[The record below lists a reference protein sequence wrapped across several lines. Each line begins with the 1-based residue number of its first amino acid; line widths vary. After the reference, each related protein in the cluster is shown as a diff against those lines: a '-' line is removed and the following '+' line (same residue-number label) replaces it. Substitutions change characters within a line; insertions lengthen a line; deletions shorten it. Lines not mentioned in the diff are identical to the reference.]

1 MQEISVGQRW
11 ISAAELQLG
20 IGQVVEVEHRTVS
33 ILFQATSETR
43 IYARQSAP
51 LSRVRFNPGD
61 WIQNQQGDDL
71 KVVELNESGGLI
83 VYRCEDK
90 TGQVVRLAEAG
101 LSHYL
106 QLNRPAERL
115 LSGQIDRNKWFSLR
129 CYTREIANSL
139 SQSPVF
145 GLAGCR
151 TSLLAHQIYI
161 AYEVSR
167 RYAPRV
173 LLADEVGLGKTIE
186 AGLIMHQQLLA
197 ERVKR
202 VLIVVPESLVY
213 QWLVEMLR
221 RFNLIFSIFD
231 EERCNAMFDVNDENP
246 AEIDNPFHSEQLIIC
261 SLRFLVDNPS
271 RAAQAMAGE
280 WDLLIVDEAHHLAWS
295 EKSVSPE
302 YQTIEMLA
310 KQTPGI
316 LLLTA
321 TPEQLGKES
330 HFARLRLLDPSRF
343 SDLASYLREETNYAP
358 LADVVE
364 VLQQDG
370 SLNDDHL
377 KLLQQTLDEGD
388 NRKWLGQLDSEDA
401 EIRAP
406 AQQALIEHLLDRHG
420 TGRVLFRNTRHVVK
434 GFPQRELH
442 AYPLTAP
449 DHWPGQNKINTEQEE
464 SHPDEL
470 LAQDLL
476 LLDPGRQP
484 SSGIDPRVNWL
495 GAFLRDN
502 KRNKVLVI
510 AAHAETALGLADQVK
525 TNSGIRAALFH
536 EGMTLVERDRAAAW
550 FADQEAGTQVLICS
564 EIGSEGRNFQF
575 AHHLVLFDLPGN
587 PDLLEQRIGRLDRI
601 GQNAVI
607 NIHVPYFENSA
618 QQTLFR
624 WYHEGLNAFNQT
636 CPAGHQVFTQMRK
649 ELLAHLQDS
658 TLDVDAFIEQ
668 THQLHVQ
675 LNQALQQGRDRL
687 LEYNSCRPLIA
698 EDLIDQAQ
706 DRDTEYDIFKFME
719 RIYDC
724 YGVDSEISGQDK
736 WVISPSDNMLAK
748 MPGLPED
755 GMTVTYN
762 RSVALSNE
770 DVRFLSWEHPF
781 VRNAMDMLLTSE
793 FGNTALIAIK
803 YTGVKPGTLLLECHF
818 LMEFA
823 DERKFE
829 NQRYFPNSSVSLLI
843 DENEREHGQLLG
855 PELIARIQQPVDLD
869 TSLKIVKAKQS
880 EISTLLELASQIAD
894 RQVSELVNAAKQ
906 RSEAVLGREL
916 DRLKA
921 LRQINANVRYDE
933 IEFFRDQ
940 LNQFEAALENA
951 KLRLDAVRVMIAV

>member
-33 ILFQATSETR
+33 IIFPATNETR
-43 IYARQSAP
+43 TYARQDAP

-61 WIQNQQGDDL
+61 WVQNQQGEDL
-71 KVVELNESGGLI
+71 KVVELNESAGLI
-83 VYRCEDK
+83 NYHCEDK
-90 TGQVVRLAEAG
+90 AGRVVRLAEAE

-106 QLNRPAERL
+106 QLDRPAERL
-115 LSGQIDRNKWFSLR
+115 LSGQIDRNKWFNLR

-139 SQSPVF
+139 SQSPVY

-202 VLIVVPESLVY
+202 VLIVVPESLVF

-221 RFNLIFSIFD
+221 RFNLVFSVFD
-231 EERCNAMFDVNDENP
+231 EERCDAMDDADDEDS
-246 AEIDNPFHSEQLIIC
+246 AEIGNPFHSEQLIIC
-261 SLRFLVDNPS
+261 SLQFLVENQS
-271 RAAQAMAGE
+271 RAEQAVAGE

-295 EKSVSPE
+295 ENSVSPE
-302 YQTIEMLA
+302 YQTIESLA
-310 KQTPGI
+310 MQIPGI

-321 TPEQLGKES
+321 TPEQFGKES

-343 SDLASYLREETNYAP
+343 SDLASFLREETNYAP
-358 LADVVE
+358 LADVVDA
-364 VLQQDG
+364 LQQDS
-370 SLNDDHL
+370 SLNSDHL
-377 KLLQQTLDEGD
+377 RVLQQTLDEGD
-388 NRKWLGQLDSEDA
+388 NRQWLGQLDSEDA
-401 EIRAP
+401 VLRAQ

-420 TGRVLFRNTRHVVK
+420 TGRVLFRNTRHVIK

-442 AYPLTAP
+442 AYPLSAP
-449 DHWPGQNKINTEQEE
+449 DQWPGQNIKADRETVN
-464 SHPDEL
+464 PDDL
-470 LAQDLL
+470 VAQKLILGDTGKPASNSL
-476 LLDPGRQP
+476 
-484 SSGIDPRVNWL
+484 DPRVNWL

-502 KRNKVLVI
+502 KKNKVLVI
-510 AAHAETALGLADQVK
+510 AALAETAVGLADQVK
-525 TNSGIRAALFH
+525 ALSGIRAAVFH
-536 EGMTLVERDRAAAW
+536 EGLTLVERDRAAAW
-550 FADQEAGTQVLICS
+550 FADHDAGAQVLICS

-575 AHHLVLFDLPGN
+575 AHHLVLFDLPVN

-618 QQTLFR
+618 QETLFR

-636 CPAGHQVFTQMRK
+636 CPAGNQVFVQMRN
-649 ELLAHLQDS
+649 ELMAHLKDP
-658 TLDVDAFIEQ
+658 TLNVESLIER
-668 THQLHVQ
+668 THQLYLQ

-698 EDLIDQAQ
+698 EDLTDQAEN
-706 DRDTEYDIFKFME
+706 RNSNYDIFQFME

-724 YGVDSEISGQDK
+724 YGIDSEIRGQDC
-736 WVISPSDNMLAK
+736 WVITPSDNMLAK
-748 MPGLPED
+748 MPGLPDD
-755 GMTVTYN
+755 GMTVTYD
-762 RSVALSNE
+762 RTIALSNE

-781 VRNAMDMLLTSE
+781 VRNAMDMVLTSE

-803 YTGVKPGTLLLECHF
+803 YSGAKPGTLLLECHF

-823 DERKFE
+823 DDRKFE
-829 NQRYFPNSSVSLLI
+829 NQRYFPNSSVSVVV
-843 DENEREHGQLLG
+843 DENKREHSQLLDA
-855 PELIARIQQPVDLD
+855 ESIQQIVQPVDSD

-880 EISTLLELASQIAD
+880 EISTLLELAAQIAD
-894 RQVSELVNAAKQ
+894 RQVSGLVKAAKQ
-906 RSEAVLGREL
+906 RGEAVLGCEL
-916 DRLKA
+916 DRLNA
-921 LRQINANVRYDE
+921 LRQINANVRDDE
-933 IEFFRDQ
+933 IEFFRNQ
-940 LNQFEAALENA
+940 LNHFEAALANA

>member
-33 ILFQATSETR
+33 IVFPATNETR
-43 IYARQSAP
+43 TYARQDAP

-61 WIQNQQGDDL
+61 WVQNQQGEDL
-71 KVVELNESGGLI
+71 QVVELNESAGLI
-83 VYRCEDK
+83 NYHCEDK
-90 TGQVVRLAEAG
+90 AGRVVRLAEAE

-115 LSGQIDRNKWFSLR
+115 LSGQIDRNKWFNLR

-139 SQSPVF
+139 SQSPVY

-202 VLIVVPESLVY
+202 VLIVVPESLVF

-221 RFNLIFSIFD
+221 RFNLMFSVFD
-231 EERCNAMFDVNDENP
+231 QERCDAMHDADDQHP
-246 AEIDNPFHSEQLIIC
+246 AEIGNPFHSEQLIIC
-261 SLRFLVDNPS
+261 SLQFLVENQS
-271 RAAQAMAGE
+271 RAKQAVAGE

-295 EKSVSPE
+295 ENSVSPE
-302 YQTIEMLA
+302 YQTIESLA
-310 KQTPGI
+310 MQTPGI

-330 HFARLRLLDPSRF
+330 HFARLRLLDPNRF
-343 SDLASYLREETNYAP
+343 SDLASFLCEETNYAP
-358 LADVVE
+358 LADVVD
-364 VLQQDG
+364 VLQQDN

-377 KLLQQTLDEGD
+377 RVLQQTLDEGD
-388 NRKWLGQLDSEDA
+388 NRQWLGQLDSEDA
-401 EIRAP
+401 AIRAQ

-420 TGRVLFRNTRHVVK
+420 TGRVLFRNTRHVIK

-442 AYPLTAP
+442 AYPLSAP
-449 DHWPGQNKINTEQEE
+449 DRWPGQNIKADRETVD
-464 SHPDEL
+464 PDDL
-470 LAQDLL
+470 VAQKLILGDTGKPASNSL
-476 LLDPGRQP
+476 
-484 SSGIDPRVNWL
+484 DPRVNWL

-502 KRNKVLVI
+502 KKNKVLVI
-510 AAHAETALGLADQVK
+510 AALAETAVGLADQVK
-525 TNSGIRAALFH
+525 ALSGIRAAVFH
-536 EGMTLVERDRAAAW
+536 EGLTLVERDRAAAW
-550 FADQEAGTQVLICS
+550 FADHDAGAQVLICS

-575 AHHLVLFDLPGN
+575 AHHLVLFDLPMN

-618 QQTLFR
+618 QETLFR

-636 CPAGHQVFTQMRK
+636 CPAGHQVFVQMHK
-649 ELLAHLQDS
+649 ELMAHLKDP
-658 TLDVDAFIEQ
+658 TLNVESLIKR
-668 THQLHVQ
+668 THQLYLQ

-698 EDLIDQAQ
+698 EDLTDQALN
-706 DRDTEYDIFKFME
+706 RDTNYDIFQFME

-724 YGVDSEISGQDK
+724 YGIDSEIRGQDC
-736 WVISPSDNMLAK
+736 WVITPSDNMLAK

-755 GMTVTYN
+755 GMTVTYD
-762 RSVALSNE
+762 RTIALSNE

-781 VRNAMDMLLTSE
+781 VRNAMDMVLTSE

-803 YTGVKPGTLLLECHF
+803 YSGAKPGTLLLECHF

-823 DERKFE
+823 DDRKFE
-829 NQRYFPNSSVSLLI
+829 NQRYFPNSSVSVLV
-843 DENEREHGQLLG
+843 DENKREHSRLLDA
-855 PELIARIQQPVDLD
+855 ESIQQIVQPVDSD

-880 EISTLLELASQIAD
+880 EISTLLELAAQIAD
-894 RQVSELVNAAKQ
+894 RQVSEMVEAAKQ
-906 RSEAVLGREL
+906 RGDAVLGREL
-916 DRLKA
+916 DRLNA
-921 LRQINANVRYDE
+921 LQQINANVRDDE
-933 IEFFRDQ
+933 IEFFRNQ
-940 LNQFEAALENA
+940 LNHFEAALGNA

>member
-33 ILFQATSETR
+33 IIFPATNETR
-43 IYARQSAP
+43 TYARQDAP

-61 WIQNQQGDDL
+61 WVQNQQGEDL
-71 KVVELNESGGLI
+71 KVVELNESAGLI
-83 VYRCEDK
+83 NYHCEDK
-90 TGQVVRLAEAG
+90 AGRVVRLAEAE

-115 LSGQIDRNKWFSLR
+115 LSGQIDRNKWFNLR

-139 SQSPVF
+139 SQSPVY

-202 VLIVVPESLVY
+202 VLIVVPESLVF

-221 RFNLIFSIFD
+221 RFNLVFSVFD
-231 EERCNAMFDVNDENP
+231 EERCDAMDDADDEDS
-246 AEIDNPFHSEQLIIC
+246 AEIGNPFHSEQLIIC
-261 SLRFLVDNPS
+261 SLQFLVENQS
-271 RAAQAMAGE
+271 RAEQAVAGE

-295 EKSVSPE
+295 ENSVSPE
-302 YQTIEMLA
+302 YQTIESLA
-310 KQTPGI
+310 MQIPGI

-321 TPEQLGKES
+321 TPEQFGKES

-343 SDLASYLREETNYAP
+343 SDLASFLREETNYAP
-358 LADVVE
+358 LADVVDA
-364 VLQQDG
+364 LQQDS
-370 SLNDDHL
+370 SLNSDHL
-377 KLLQQTLDEGD
+377 RVLQQTLDEGD
-388 NRKWLGQLDSEDA
+388 NRQWLGQLDSEDA
-401 EIRAP
+401 VLRAQ

-420 TGRVLFRNTRHVVK
+420 TGRVLFRNTRHVIK

-442 AYPLTAP
+442 AYPLSAP
-449 DHWPGQNKINTEQEE
+449 DQWPGQNIKADRETVN
-464 SHPDEL
+464 PDDL
-470 LAQDLL
+470 VAQKLILGDTGKPASNSL
-476 LLDPGRQP
+476 
-484 SSGIDPRVNWL
+484 DPRVNWL

-502 KRNKVLVI
+502 KKNKVLVI
-510 AAHAETALGLADQVK
+510 AALAETAVGLADQVK
-525 TNSGIRAALFH
+525 ALSGIRAAVFH
-536 EGMTLVERDRAAAW
+536 EGLTLVERDRAAAW
-550 FADQEAGTQVLICS
+550 FADHDAGAQVLICS

-575 AHHLVLFDLPGN
+575 AHHLVLFDLPVN

-618 QQTLFR
+618 QETLFR

-636 CPAGHQVFTQMRK
+636 CPAGNQVFVQMRN
-649 ELLAHLQDS
+649 ELMAHLKDP
-658 TLDVDAFIEQ
+658 TLNVESLIER
-668 THQLHVQ
+668 THQLYLQ

-698 EDLIDQAQ
+698 EDLTDQAEN
-706 DRDTEYDIFKFME
+706 RNSNYDIFQFME

-724 YGVDSEISGQDK
+724 YGIDSEIRGQDC
-736 WVISPSDNMLAK
+736 WVITPSDNMLAK
-748 MPGLPED
+748 MPGLPDD
-755 GMTVTYN
+755 GMTVTYD
-762 RSVALSNE
+762 RTIALSNE

-781 VRNAMDMLLTSE
+781 VRNAMDMVLTSE

-803 YTGVKPGTLLLECHF
+803 YSGAKPGTLLLECHF

-823 DERKFE
+823 DDRKFE
-829 NQRYFPNSSVSLLI
+829 NQRYFPNSSVSVVV
-843 DENEREHGQLLG
+843 DENKREHSQLLDA
-855 PELIARIQQPVDLD
+855 ESIQQIVQPVDSD

-880 EISTLLELASQIAD
+880 EISTLLELAAQIAD
-894 RQVSELVNAAKQ
+894 RQVSGLVKAAKQ
-906 RSEAVLGREL
+906 RSEAVLGCEL
-916 DRLKA
+916 DRLNA
-921 LRQINANVRYDE
+921 LRQINANVRDDE
-933 IEFFRDQ
+933 IEFFRNQ
-940 LNQFEAALENA
+940 LNHFEAALANA

>member
-33 ILFQATSETR
+33 IIFPATNETR
-43 IYARQSAP
+43 TYARQDAP

-61 WIQNQQGDDL
+61 WVQNQQGEDL
-71 KVVELNESGGLI
+71 KVVELKEFAGLI
-83 VYRCEDK
+83 NYHCEDK
-90 TGQVVRLAEAG
+90 AGRKVRLAEAE

-115 LSGQIDRNKWFSLR
+115 LSGQIDRNKWFNLR
-129 CYTREIANSL
+129 CDTREIANSL
-139 SQSPVF
+139 SQSPVY

-202 VLIVVPESLVY
+202 VLIVVPESLVF

-221 RFNLIFSIFD
+221 RFNLMFSVFD
-231 EERCNAMFDVNDENP
+231 QERCNAMHDADDEDP
-246 AEIDNPFHSEQLIIC
+246 AEIGNPFDSEQLIIC
-261 SLRFLVDNPS
+261 SLQFLVANQS
-271 RAAQAMAGE
+271 RAEQAVAGE

-295 EKSVSPE
+295 ENSVSPE
-302 YQTIEMLA
+302 YQTIESLA
-310 KQTPGI
+310 MQTPGI

-330 HFARLRLLDPSRF
+330 HFTRLRLLDPNRF
-343 SDLASYLREETNYAP
+343 SDLASFLREETNYAP
-358 LADVVE
+358 LADVVD
-364 VLQQDG
+364 VLQQDS
-370 SLNDDHL
+370 SLNNDHL
-377 KLLQQTLDEGD
+377 RVLQQTLDEGD
-388 NRKWLGQLDSEDA
+388 NRQWLGQLDSEDA
-401 EIRAP
+401 TMRAL

-442 AYPLTAP
+442 AYPLSAP
-449 DHWPGQNKINTEQEE
+449 DQWPGQNIKADRETAN
-464 SHPDEL
+464 PD
-470 LAQDLL
+470 DLVAPKL
-476 LLDPGRQP
+476 ILRDTGKPVP
-484 SSGIDPRVNWL
+484 SSIDPRVNWL

-502 KRNKVLVI
+502 KKYKVLVI
-510 AAHAETALGLADQVK
+510 AARAETAVGLADQVK
-525 TNSGIRAALFH
+525 ANSGIRAAVFH
-536 EGMTLVERDRAAAW
+536 EGLTLVERDRAAAW
-550 FADQEAGTQVLICS
+550 FADHDAGAQVLICS

-575 AHHLVLFDLPGN
+575 AHHLVLFDLPVN

-601 GQNAVI
+601 GQKAVI
-607 NIHVPYFENSA
+607 NIHVPYFQNSA
-618 QQTLFR
+618 QETLFR

-636 CPAGHQVFTQMRK
+636 CPAGHQVFVQMRK
-649 ELLAHLQDS
+649 ELIAHLKDP
-658 TLDVDAFIEQ
+658 TLNVESLIER
-668 THQLHVQ
+668 THHLYLQ

-698 EDLIDQAQ
+698 EDLTDQALN
-706 DRDTEYDIFKFME
+706 RDTNYDIFQFME

-724 YGVDSEISGQDK
+724 YGIDSEIRGQDC
-736 WVISPSDNMLAK
+736 WVIVPSDHMLAK
-748 MPGLPED
+748 MPGLPDD
-755 GMTVTYN
+755 GMTVTYD
-762 RSVALSNE
+762 RTIALSNE

-781 VRNAMDMLLTSE
+781 VRNAMDMVLTSE

-803 YTGVKPGTLLLECHF
+803 YSGAKPGTLLLDCHF

-823 DERKFE
+823 DDRKFE
-829 NQRYFPNSSVSLLI
+829 NQRYFPNSSVSVLV
-843 DENEREHGQLLG
+843 DEHKREHSQLLDA
-855 PELIARIQQPVDLD
+855 ESIQQIVQPVDTD

-880 EISTLLELASQIAD
+880 EISTLLELAAQIAD
-894 RQVSELVNAAKQ
+894 QQVSKLVKAAKR

-916 DRLKA
+916 DRLNA
-921 LRQINANVRYDE
+921 LQQINANVRDDE
-933 IEFFRDQ
+933 IEFFRNQ
-940 LNQFEAALENA
+940 LNHFEAALGNA

>member
-33 ILFQATSETR
+33 IIFPATNETR
-43 IYARQSAP
+43 TYARQDAP

-61 WIQNQQGDDL
+61 WVQNQQSEDL
-71 KVVELNESGGLI
+71 KVVELNESAGLI
-83 VYRCEDK
+83 NYHCEDK
-90 TGQVVRLAEAG
+90 AGRMVRLAEAE
-101 LSHYL
+101 LSDYL

-115 LSGQIDRNKWFSLR
+115 LGGQIDRNKWFNLR

-139 SQSPVF
+139 SQSPVY

-202 VLIVVPESLVY
+202 VLIVVPESLVF

-221 RFNLIFSIFD
+221 RFNLMFSAFD
-231 EERCNAMFDVNDENP
+231 QERCDAMHDADDQHP
-246 AEIDNPFHSEQLIIC
+246 AEIGNPFHSEQLIIC
-261 SLRFLVDNPS
+261 SLQFLVEYQS
-271 RAAQAMAGE
+271 RAEQAVAGE

-295 EKSVSPE
+295 ENSVSPE
-302 YQTIEMLA
+302 YQTIESLA
-310 KQTPGI
+310 MQTPGI

-330 HFARLRLLDPSRF
+330 HFARLRLLDPNRF
-343 SDLASYLREETNYAP
+343 SDLASFLREETNYAP
-358 LADVVE
+358 LADVVD
-364 VLQQDG
+364 VLQQDS

-377 KLLQQTLDEGD
+377 RVLQQTLDEGD
-388 NRKWLGQLDSEDA
+388 NRQWLGQLDSEDA
-401 EIRAP
+401 VIRAQ

-420 TGRVLFRNTRHVVK
+420 SGRVLFRNTRHVIK

-442 AYPLTAP
+442 AYPLSAP
-449 DHWPGQNKINTEQEE
+449 DRWPGQNIKADRETVD
-464 SHPDEL
+464 PDDL
-470 LAQDLL
+470 VAQKLILGDTGKPASNSL
-476 LLDPGRQP
+476 
-484 SSGIDPRVNWL
+484 DPRVNWL

-502 KRNKVLVI
+502 KKNKVLVI
-510 AAHAETALGLADQVK
+510 AALAETAVGLADQVK
-525 TNSGIRAALFH
+525 ALSGIRAAVFH
-536 EGMTLVERDRAAAW
+536 EGLTLVERDRAAAW
-550 FADQEAGTQVLICS
+550 FADHDAGAQVLICS

-575 AHHLVLFDLPGN
+575 AHHLVLFDLPMN

-618 QQTLFR
+618 QETLFR

-636 CPAGHQVFTQMRK
+636 CPAGHQVFVQMHK
-649 ELLAHLQDS
+649 ELMAHLKDP
-658 TLDVDAFIEQ
+658 TLNVESLIKR
-668 THQLHVQ
+668 THQLYLQ

-698 EDLIDQAQ
+698 EDLTDQALN
-706 DRDTEYDIFKFME
+706 RDTNYDIFQFME

-724 YGVDSEISGQDK
+724 YGIDSEIRGQGC
-736 WVISPSDNMLAK
+736 WVITPSDNMLAK

-755 GMTVTYN
+755 GMTVTYD
-762 RSVALSNE
+762 RTIALSNE

-781 VRNAMDMLLTSE
+781 VRNAMDMVLTSE

-803 YTGVKPGTLLLECHF
+803 YSGAKPGTLLLECHF

-823 DERKFE
+823 DDRKFE
-829 NQRYFPNSSVSLLI
+829 NQRYFPNSSVSVLV
-843 DENEREHGQLLG
+843 DENKREHSRLLDA
-855 PELIARIQQPVDLD
+855 ESIQQIVQPVDSD

-880 EISTLLELASQIAD
+880 EISTLLELAAQIAD
-894 RQVSELVNAAKQ
+894 RQVSELVEAAKQ
-906 RSEAVLGREL
+906 RGDAVLGREL
-916 DRLKA
+916 DRLNA
-921 LRQINANVRYDE
+921 LQQINANVRDDE
-933 IEFFRDQ
+933 IEFFRNQ
-940 LNQFEAALENA
+940 LNHFETALGNA

>member
-33 ILFQATSETR
+33 IIFPATNETR
-43 IYARQSAP
+43 TYARQDAP

-61 WIQNQQGDDL
+61 WVQNQQGEDL
-71 KVVELNESGGLI
+71 KVVELNESAGLI
-83 VYRCEDK
+83 NYHCEDK
-90 TGQVVRLAEAG
+90 AGRVVRLAEAE

-115 LSGQIDRNKWFSLR
+115 LSGQIDRNKWFNLR

-139 SQSPVF
+139 SQSPVY

-197 ERVKR
+197 ERVRR
-202 VLIVVPESLVY
+202 VLIVVPESLVF

-221 RFNLIFSIFD
+221 RFNLVFSVFD
-231 EERCNAMFDVNDENP
+231 EERCDAMDDADDEDS
-246 AEIDNPFHSEQLIIC
+246 AEIGNPFHSEQLIIC
-261 SLRFLVDNPS
+261 SLQFLVENQS
-271 RAAQAMAGE
+271 RAEQAVAGE

-295 EKSVSPE
+295 ENSVSPE
-302 YQTIEMLA
+302 YQTIESLA
-310 KQTPGI
+310 MQIPGI

-343 SDLASYLREETNYAP
+343 SDLASFLREETNYAP
-358 LADVVE
+358 LADVVD
-364 VLQQDG
+364 VLQQDS

-377 KLLQQTLDEGD
+377 RVLQQTLDEGD
-388 NRKWLGQLDSEDA
+388 NRQWLGQLDSEDA
-401 EIRAP
+401 VIRAQ

-420 TGRVLFRNTRHVVK
+420 TGRVLFRNTRHVIK

-442 AYPLTAP
+442 AYPLSAP
-449 DHWPGQNKINTEQEE
+449 DQWPGQNIKADRETAN
-464 SHPDEL
+464 PDDL
-470 LAQDLL
+470 VAQKLILGDTGKPASNSL
-476 LLDPGRQP
+476 
-484 SSGIDPRVNWL
+484 DPRVNWL

-502 KRNKVLVI
+502 KKNKVLVI
-510 AAHAETALGLADQVK
+510 AALAETAVGLADQVK
-525 TNSGIRAALFH
+525 ALSGIRAAVFH
-536 EGMTLVERDRAAAW
+536 EGLTLVERDRAAAW
-550 FADQEAGTQVLICS
+550 FADHDAGAQVLICS

-575 AHHLVLFDLPGN
+575 AHHLVLFDLPVN

-618 QQTLFR
+618 QETLFR

-636 CPAGHQVFTQMRK
+636 CPAGNQVFVQMRN
-649 ELLAHLQDS
+649 ELMAHLKDP
-658 TLDVDAFIEQ
+658 TLNVESLIER
-668 THQLHVQ
+668 THRLYLQ

-698 EDLIDQAQ
+698 EDLTDQALN
-706 DRDTEYDIFKFME
+706 RDTNYDIFQFME

-724 YGVDSEISGQDK
+724 YGIDSEIRGQDC
-736 WVISPSDNMLAK
+736 WVITPSDNMLAK
-748 MPGLPED
+748 MPGLPDD
-755 GMTVTYN
+755 GMTVTYD
-762 RSVALSNE
+762 RTIALSNE
-770 DVRFLSWEHPF
+770 EVRFLSWEHPF
-781 VRNAMDMLLTSE
+781 VRNAMDMVLTSE

-803 YTGVKPGTLLLECHF
+803 YSGAKPGTLLLECHF

-823 DERKFE
+823 DDRKFE
-829 NQRYFPNSSVSLLI
+829 NQRYFPNSSVSVVV
-843 DENEREHGQLLG
+843 DENKREHSQLLDA
-855 PELIARIQQPVDLD
+855 ESIQQIVQPVDSD

-880 EISTLLELASQIAD
+880 EISTLLELAAQIAD
-894 RQVSELVNAAKQ
+894 RQVSGLVEAAKQ
-906 RSEAVLGREL
+906 RSEAVLGCEL
-916 DRLKA
+916 DRLNA
-921 LRQINANVRYDE
+921 LQQINANVRDDE
-933 IEFFRDQ
+933 IEFFRNQ
-940 LNQFEAALENA
+940 LNHFEAALANA

>member
-33 ILFQATSETR
+33 IVFPATNETR
-43 IYARQSAP
+43 TYARQDAP

-61 WIQNQQGDDL
+61 WVQNQQGEDL
-71 KVVELNESGGLI
+71 QVVELNESAGLI
-83 VYRCEDK
+83 NYHCEDK
-90 TGQVVRLAEAG
+90 AGRVVRLAEAE

-115 LSGQIDRNKWFSLR
+115 LSGQIDRNKWFNLR

-139 SQSPVF
+139 SQSPVY

-202 VLIVVPESLVY
+202 VLIVVPESLVF

-221 RFNLIFSIFD
+221 RFNLMFSVFD
-231 EERCNAMFDVNDENP
+231 QERCDAIHDADDQHP
-246 AEIDNPFHSEQLIIC
+246 AEIGNPFHSEQLIIC
-261 SLRFLVDNPS
+261 SLQFLVENQS
-271 RAAQAMAGE
+271 RAKQAVAGE

-295 EKSVSPE
+295 ENSVSPE
-302 YQTIEMLA
+302 YQTIESLA
-310 KQTPGI
+310 MQTPGI

-330 HFARLRLLDPSRF
+330 HFARLRLLDPNRF
-343 SDLASYLREETNYAP
+343 SDLASFLCEETNYAP
-358 LADVVE
+358 LADVVD
-364 VLQQDG
+364 VLQQDN

-377 KLLQQTLDEGD
+377 RVLQQTLDEGD
-388 NRKWLGQLDSEDA
+388 NRQWLGQLDSEDA
-401 EIRAP
+401 AIRAQ

-420 TGRVLFRNTRHVVK
+420 TGRVLFRNTRHVIK

-442 AYPLTAP
+442 AYPLSAP
-449 DHWPGQNKINTEQEE
+449 DRWPGQNIKADRETVD
-464 SHPDEL
+464 PDDL
-470 LAQDLL
+470 VAQKLILGDTGKPASNSL
-476 LLDPGRQP
+476 
-484 SSGIDPRVNWL
+484 DPRVNWL

-502 KRNKVLVI
+502 KKNKVLVI
-510 AAHAETALGLADQVK
+510 AALAETAVGLADQVK
-525 TNSGIRAALFH
+525 ALSGIRAAVFH
-536 EGMTLVERDRAAAW
+536 EGLTLVERDRAAAW
-550 FADQEAGTQVLICS
+550 FADHDAGAQVLICS

-575 AHHLVLFDLPGN
+575 AHHLILFDLPVN

-601 GQNAVI
+601 GQKAVI

-618 QQTLFR
+618 QETLFR

-636 CPAGHQVFTQMRK
+636 CPAGHQVFVQMRK
-649 ELLAHLQDS
+649 ELMTHLKDP
-658 TLDVDAFIEQ
+658 TLNVESLIKR
-668 THQLHVQ
+668 THQLYLQ

-698 EDLIDQAQ
+698 EDLTDQALN
-706 DRDTEYDIFKFME
+706 RDTNYDIFQFME

-724 YGVDSEISGQDK
+724 YGIDSEIRGQDC
-736 WVISPSDNMLAK
+736 WVITPSDNMLAK

-755 GMTVTYN
+755 GMTVTYD
-762 RSVALSNE
+762 RTIALSNE

-781 VRNAMDMLLTSE
+781 VRNAMDMVLTSE

-803 YTGVKPGTLLLECHF
+803 YSGAKPGTLLLECHF

-823 DERKFE
+823 DDRKFE
-829 NQRYFPNSSVSLLI
+829 NQRYFPNSSVSVLV
-843 DENEREHGQLLG
+843 DENKREHSRLLDA
-855 PELIARIQQPVDLD
+855 ESIQQIVQPVDSD

-880 EISTLLELASQIAD
+880 EISTLLELAAQIAD
-894 RQVSELVNAAKQ
+894 RQVSEMVEAAKQ
-906 RSEAVLGREL
+906 RGDAVLGREL
-916 DRLKA
+916 DRLNA
-921 LRQINANVRYDE
+921 LQQINANVRDDE
-933 IEFFRDQ
+933 IEFFRNQ
-940 LNQFEAALENA
+940 LNHFEAALGNA

>member
-33 ILFQATSETR
+33 IIFPATNETR
-43 IYARQSAP
+43 TYARQDAP

-61 WIQNQQGDDL
+61 WVQNQQGEDL
-71 KVVELNESGGLI
+71 KVVELNESAGLI
-83 VYRCEDK
+83 NYHCEDK
-90 TGQVVRLAEAG
+90 AGRVVRLAEAE

-115 LSGQIDRNKWFSLR
+115 LSGQIDRNKWFNLR

-139 SQSPVF
+139 SQSPVY

-202 VLIVVPESLVY
+202 VLIVVPESLVF

-221 RFNLIFSIFD
+221 RFNLVFSVFD
-231 EERCNAMFDVNDENP
+231 KERCDAMDDADDEDS
-246 AEIDNPFHSEQLIIC
+246 AEIGNPFHSEQLIIC
-261 SLRFLVDNPS
+261 SLQFLVENQS
-271 RAAQAMAGE
+271 RAEQAVAGE
-280 WDLLIVDEAHHLAWS
+280 WDLLIVDEAHHLVWS
-295 EKSVSPE
+295 ENSVSPE
-302 YQTIEMLA
+302 YQTIESLA
-310 KQTPGI
+310 MQIPGI

-343 SDLASYLREETNYAP
+343 SDLASFLREETNYAP
-358 LADVVE
+358 LADVVDA
-364 VLQQDG
+364 LQQDR
-370 SLNDDHL
+370 SLNSDHL
-377 KLLQQTLDEGD
+377 RVLQQTLDEGD
-388 NRKWLGQLDSEDA
+388 NRQWLGQLDSEDSV
-401 EIRAP
+401 IRAQ

-420 TGRVLFRNTRHVVK
+420 TGRVLFRNTRHVIK

-442 AYPLTAP
+442 AYPLSAP
-449 DHWPGQNKINTEQEE
+449 DQWPGENIKADRETVN
-464 SHPDEL
+464 PDDL
-470 LAQDLL
+470 VAQKLILGDTGKPASNSL
-476 LLDPGRQP
+476 
-484 SSGIDPRVNWL
+484 DPRVNWL

-502 KRNKVLVI
+502 KKNKVLVI
-510 AAHAETALGLADQVK
+510 SALAETAVGLADQVK
-525 TNSGIRAALFH
+525 ALSGIRAAVFH
-536 EGMTLVERDRAAAW
+536 EGLTLVERDRAAAW
-550 FADQEAGTQVLICS
+550 FADHDAGAQVLICS

-575 AHHLVLFDLPGN
+575 AHHLVLFDLPMN

-618 QQTLFR
+618 QETLFR

-636 CPAGHQVFTQMRK
+636 CPAGNQVFVQMRN
-649 ELLAHLQDS
+649 ELMAHLKDP
-658 TLDVDAFIEQ
+658 TLNVESLIER
-668 THQLHVQ
+668 THRLYLQ

-698 EDLIDQAQ
+698 EDLTDQAEN
-706 DRDTEYDIFKFME
+706 RNSNYDIFQFME

-724 YGVDSEISGQDK
+724 YGIDSEIRGQDC
-736 WVISPSDNMLAK
+736 WVITPSDNMLAK
-748 MPGLPED
+748 MPGLPDD
-755 GMTVTYN
+755 GMTVTYD
-762 RSVALSNE
+762 RTIALSNE

-781 VRNAMDMLLTSE
+781 VRNAMDMVLTSE

-803 YTGVKPGTLLLECHF
+803 YSGAKPGTLLLECHF

-823 DERKFE
+823 DDRKFE
-829 NQRYFPNSSVSLLI
+829 NQRYFPNSSVSVVV
-843 DENEREHGQLLG
+843 DENKREHSQLLDA
-855 PELIARIQQPVDLD
+855 ESIQQIVQPVDSD

-880 EISTLLELASQIAD
+880 EISTLLELAAQIAD
-894 RQVSELVNAAKQ
+894 RQVSELVEAAKQ
-906 RSEAVLGREL
+906 RGDAVLGREL
-916 DRLKA
+916 DRLNA
-921 LRQINANVRYDE
+921 LQQINANVRDDE
-933 IEFFRDQ
+933 IEFFRNQ
-940 LNQFEAALENA
+940 LNHFEAALGNA

>member
-20 IGQVVEVEHRTVS
+20 IGQVLEVENRTVS
-33 ILFQATSETR
+33 IIFPATNETR
-43 IYARQSAP
+43 TYARQDAP

-61 WIQNQQGDDL
+61 WVQNQQGEDL
-71 KVVELNESGGLI
+71 QVVELNESAGLI
-83 VYRCEDK
+83 NYHCEDK
-90 TGQVVRLAEAG
+90 AGRVVRLAEAE

-115 LSGQIDRNKWFSLR
+115 LSGQIDRNKWFNLR

-139 SQSPVF
+139 SQSPVY

-197 ERVKR
+197 ERVNR
-202 VLIVVPESLVY
+202 VLIVVPESLVF

-221 RFNLIFSIFD
+221 RFNLMFSVFD
-231 EERCNAMFDVNDENP
+231 QERCDAMHDAVDEDP
-246 AEIDNPFHSEQLIIC
+246 AEIGNPFHSEQLIIC
-261 SLRFLVDNPS
+261 SLQFLVENQS
-271 RAAQAMAGE
+271 RAEQAVAGE

-295 EKSVSPE
+295 ENSVSPE
-302 YQTIEMLA
+302 YQTIESLA
-310 KQTPGI
+310 MQTPGI

-321 TPEQLGKES
+321 TPEQLGKEG
-330 HFARLRLLDPSRF
+330 HFARLRLLDPNRF
-343 SDLASYLREETNYAP
+343 SDLASFLREETNYAP
-358 LADVVE
+358 LADVVD
-364 VLQQDG
+364 VLQQDS

-377 KLLQQTLDEGD
+377 RVLQQTLDEGD
-388 NRKWLGQLDSEDA
+388 NRQWLGQLDSEDA
-401 EIRAP
+401 VIRAQ

-420 TGRVLFRNTRHVVK
+420 TGRVLFRNTRQVIK

-442 AYPLTAP
+442 AYPLSAP
-449 DHWPGQNKINTEQEE
+449 DRWPGQNIKADRETVD
-464 SHPDEL
+464 PDDL
-470 LAQDLL
+470 VAQKLILGDTGKPASNSL
-476 LLDPGRQP
+476 
-484 SSGIDPRVNWL
+484 DPRVNWL

-502 KRNKVLVI
+502 KKNKVLVI
-510 AAHAETALGLADQVK
+510 AALAETAVGLADQVK
-525 TNSGIRAALFH
+525 ALSGIRAAVFH
-536 EGMTLVERDRAAAW
+536 EGLTLVERDRAAAW
-550 FADQEAGTQVLICS
+550 FADHDAGAQVLICS

-575 AHHLVLFDLPGN
+575 AHHLVLFDLPMN

-618 QQTLFR
+618 QETLFR

-636 CPAGHQVFTQMRK
+636 CPAGHQVFVQLRN
-649 ELLAHLQDS
+649 ELMGHLKDP
-658 TLDVDAFIEQ
+658 TLNVESLIER
-668 THQLHVQ
+668 THQLYLQ

-698 EDLIDQAQ
+698 EDLTDQALN
-706 DRDTEYDIFKFME
+706 RDTNYDIFQFME

-724 YGVDSEISGQDK
+724 YGIDSEIRGQDC
-736 WVISPSDNMLAK
+736 WVITPSDNMLAK

-755 GMTVTYN
+755 GMTVTYD
-762 RSVALSNE
+762 RTIALSNE

-781 VRNAMDMLLTSE
+781 VRNAMDMVLTSE
-793 FGNTALIAIK
+793 FGNTALIAVK
-803 YTGVKPGTLLLECHF
+803 YSGAKPGTLLRECHV
-818 LMEFA
+818 LMECA
-823 DERKFE
+823 DDRKFE
-829 NQRYFPNSSVSLLI
+829 NQRYFPNSSVSVLV
-843 DENEREHGQLLG
+843 DENKREHSRLLDA
-855 PELIARIQQPVDLD
+855 ESIQQIVQPVDSD

-880 EISTLLELASQIAD
+880 EISTLLELAAQIAD
-894 RQVSELVNAAKQ
+894 RQVSELVEAAKQ
-906 RSEAVLGREL
+906 RGDAVLGREL
-916 DRLKA
+916 DRLNA
-921 LRQINANVRYDE
+921 LQQINANVRDDE
-933 IEFFRDQ
+933 IEFFRNQ
-940 LNQFEAALENA
+940 LNHFEAALGNA

>member
-33 ILFQATSETR
+33 IIFPATNETR
-43 IYARQSAP
+43 TYARQDAP

-61 WIQNQQGDDL
+61 WVQNQQGEDL
-71 KVVELNESGGLI
+71 KVVELNESAGLI
-83 VYRCEDK
+83 NYHCEDK
-90 TGQVVRLAEAG
+90 AGRVVRLAEAE

-106 QLNRPAERL
+106 QLDRPAERL
-115 LSGQIDRNKWFSLR
+115 LSGQIDRNKWFNLR

-139 SQSPVF
+139 SQSPVY

-202 VLIVVPESLVY
+202 VLIVVPESLVF

-221 RFNLIFSIFD
+221 RFNLVFSVFD
-231 EERCNAMFDVNDENP
+231 EERCDAMDDADDEDS
-246 AEIDNPFHSEQLIIC
+246 AEIGNPFHSEQLIIC
-261 SLRFLVDNPS
+261 SLQFLVENQS
-271 RAAQAMAGE
+271 RAEQAVAGE

-295 EKSVSPE
+295 ENSVSPE
-302 YQTIEMLA
+302 YQTIESLA
-310 KQTPGI
+310 MQIPGI

-343 SDLASYLREETNYAP
+343 SDLASFLREETNYAP
-358 LADVVE
+358 LADVVDA
-364 VLQQDG
+364 LQQDS
-370 SLNDDHL
+370 SLNSDHL
-377 KLLQQTLDEGD
+377 RVLQQTLDEGD
-388 NRKWLGQLDSEDA
+388 NRQWLGQLDSEDA
-401 EIRAP
+401 VIRAQ

-420 TGRVLFRNTRHVVK
+420 TGRVLFRNTRHVIK

-442 AYPLTAP
+442 AYPLSAP
-449 DHWPGQNKINTEQEE
+449 DQWPGQNIKADRETVN
-464 SHPDEL
+464 PDDL
-470 LAQDLL
+470 VAQKLILGDTGKPASNSL
-476 LLDPGRQP
+476 
-484 SSGIDPRVNWL
+484 DPRVNWL

-502 KRNKVLVI
+502 KKNKVLVI
-510 AAHAETALGLADQVK
+510 AALAETAVGLADQVK
-525 TNSGIRAALFH
+525 ALSGIRAAVFH
-536 EGMTLVERDRAAAW
+536 EGLTLVERDRAAAW
-550 FADQEAGTQVLICS
+550 FADHDAGAQVLICS

-575 AHHLVLFDLPGN
+575 AHHLVLFDLPVN

-618 QQTLFR
+618 QETLFR

-636 CPAGHQVFTQMRK
+636 CPAGNQVFVQMRN
-649 ELLAHLQDS
+649 ELMAHLKDP
-658 TLDVDAFIEQ
+658 TLNVESLIER
-668 THQLHVQ
+668 THQLYLQ

-698 EDLIDQAQ
+698 EDLTDQAEN
-706 DRDTEYDIFKFME
+706 RNSNYDIFQFME

-724 YGVDSEISGQDK
+724 YGIDSEIRGQDC
-736 WVISPSDNMLAK
+736 WVITPSDNMLAK
-748 MPGLPED
+748 MPGLPDD
-755 GMTVTYN
+755 GMTVTYD
-762 RSVALSNE
+762 RTIALSNE

-781 VRNAMDMLLTSE
+781 VRNAMDMVLTSE

-803 YTGVKPGTLLLECHF
+803 YSGAKPGTLLLECHF

-823 DERKFE
+823 DDRKFE
-829 NQRYFPNSSVSLLI
+829 NQRYFPNSSVSVVV
-843 DENEREHGQLLG
+843 DENKREHSQLLDA
-855 PELIARIQQPVDLD
+855 ESIQQIVQPVDSD

-880 EISTLLELASQIAD
+880 EISTLLELAAQIAD
-894 RQVSELVNAAKQ
+894 RQVSELVEAAKQ
-906 RSEAVLGREL
+906 RGDAVLGREL
-916 DRLKA
+916 DRLNA
-921 LRQINANVRYDE
+921 LQQINANVRDDE
-933 IEFFRDQ
+933 IEFFRNQ
-940 LNQFEAALENA
+940 LNHFEAALGNA

>member
-33 ILFQATSETR
+33 IIFPATNETR
-43 IYARQSAP
+43 TYARQDAP

-61 WIQNQQGDDL
+61 WVQNQQGEDL
-71 KVVELNESGGLI
+71 KVVELNESAGLI
-83 VYRCEDK
+83 NYHCEDK
-90 TGQVVRLAEAG
+90 AGRVVRLAEAE

-115 LSGQIDRNKWFSLR
+115 LSGQIDRNKWFNLR

-139 SQSPVF
+139 SQSPVY

-202 VLIVVPESLVY
+202 VLIVVPESLVF

-221 RFNLIFSIFD
+221 RFNLVFSVFD
-231 EERCNAMFDVNDENP
+231 EERCDAMDDADDEDS
-246 AEIDNPFHSEQLIIC
+246 AEIGNPFHSEQLIIC
-261 SLRFLVDNPS
+261 SLQFLVENQS
-271 RAAQAMAGE
+271 RAEQAVAGE
-280 WDLLIVDEAHHLAWS
+280 WDLLIVDEAHHLVWS
-295 EKSVSPE
+295 ENSVSPE
-302 YQTIEMLA
+302 YQTIESLA
-310 KQTPGI
+310 MQIPGI

-321 TPEQLGKES
+321 TPEQFGKES

-343 SDLASYLREETNYAP
+343 SDLASFLREETNYAP
-358 LADVVE
+358 LADVVDA
-364 VLQQDG
+364 LQQDS
-370 SLNDDHL
+370 SLNSDHL
-377 KLLQQTLDEGD
+377 RVLQQTLDEGD
-388 NRKWLGQLDSEDA
+388 NRQWLGQLDSEDA
-401 EIRAP
+401 VLRAQ

-420 TGRVLFRNTRHVVK
+420 TGRVLFRNTRHVIK

-442 AYPLTAP
+442 AYPLSAP
-449 DHWPGQNKINTEQEE
+449 DQWPGENIKADRETVN
-464 SHPDEL
+464 PDDL
-470 LAQDLL
+470 VAQKLILGDTGKPASNSL
-476 LLDPGRQP
+476 
-484 SSGIDPRVNWL
+484 DPRVNWL

-502 KRNKVLVI
+502 KKNKVLVI
-510 AAHAETALGLADQVK
+510 AALAETAVGLADQVK
-525 TNSGIRAALFH
+525 ALSGIRAAVFH
-536 EGMTLVERDRAAAW
+536 EGLTLVERDRAAAW
-550 FADQEAGTQVLICS
+550 FADHDAGAQVLICS

-575 AHHLVLFDLPGN
+575 AHHLVLFDLPVN

-618 QQTLFR
+618 QETLFR

-636 CPAGHQVFTQMRK
+636 CPAGNQVFVQMRN
-649 ELLAHLQDS
+649 ELMAHLKDP
-658 TLDVDAFIEQ
+658 TLNVESLIER
-668 THQLHVQ
+668 THQLYLQ

-698 EDLIDQAQ
+698 EDLTDQAEN
-706 DRDTEYDIFKFME
+706 RNSNYDIFQFME

-724 YGVDSEISGQDK
+724 YGIDSEIRGQDC
-736 WVISPSDNMLAK
+736 WVITPSDNMLAK
-748 MPGLPED
+748 MPGLPDD
-755 GMTVTYN
+755 GMTVTYD
-762 RSVALSNE
+762 RTIALSNE

-781 VRNAMDMLLTSE
+781 VRNAMDMVLTSE

-803 YTGVKPGTLLLECHF
+803 YSGAKPGTLLLECHF

-823 DERKFE
+823 DDRKFE
-829 NQRYFPNSSVSLLI
+829 NQRYFPNSSVSVVV
-843 DENEREHGQLLG
+843 DENKREHSQLLDA
-855 PELIARIQQPVDLD
+855 ESIQQIVQPVDSD

-880 EISTLLELASQIAD
+880 EISTLLELAAQIAD
-894 RQVSELVNAAKQ
+894 RQVSGLVKAAKQ
-906 RSEAVLGREL
+906 RSEAVLGCEL
-916 DRLKA
+916 DRLNA
-921 LRQINANVRYDE
+921 LQQINANVRDDE
-933 IEFFRDQ
+933 IEFFRNQ
-940 LNQFEAALENA
+940 LNHFEAALANA

>member
-33 ILFQATSETR
+33 IIFPATNETR
-43 IYARQSAP
+43 TYARQDAP

-61 WIQNQQGDDL
+61 WVQNQQGEDL
-71 KVVELNESGGLI
+71 KVVELNESAGLI
-83 VYRCEDK
+83 NYHCEDK
-90 TGQVVRLAEAG
+90 AGRVVRLAEAE

-115 LSGQIDRNKWFSLR
+115 LSGQIDRNKWFNLR

-139 SQSPVF
+139 SQSPVY

-202 VLIVVPESLVY
+202 VLIVVPESLVF

-221 RFNLIFSIFD
+221 RFNLVFSVFD
-231 EERCNAMFDVNDENP
+231 EERCDAMDDADDEDS
-246 AEIDNPFHSEQLIIC
+246 AEIGNPFHSEQLIIC
-261 SLRFLVDNPS
+261 SLQFLVENQS
-271 RAAQAMAGE
+271 RAEQAVAGE

-295 EKSVSPE
+295 ENSVSPE
-302 YQTIEMLA
+302 YQTIESLA
-310 KQTPGI
+310 MQIPGI

-343 SDLASYLREETNYAP
+343 SDLASFLREETNYAP
-358 LADVVE
+358 LADVVDA
-364 VLQQDG
+364 LQQDS
-370 SLNDDHL
+370 SLNSDHL
-377 KLLQQTLDEGD
+377 RVLQQTLDEGD
-388 NRKWLGQLDSEDA
+388 NRQWLGQLDSEDA
-401 EIRAP
+401 VLRAQ

-420 TGRVLFRNTRHVVK
+420 TGRVLFRNTRHVIK

-442 AYPLTAP
+442 AYPLSAP
-449 DHWPGQNKINTEQEE
+449 DQWPGQNIKADRETVN
-464 SHPDEL
+464 PDDL
-470 LAQDLL
+470 VAQKLILGDTGKPASNSL
-476 LLDPGRQP
+476 
-484 SSGIDPRVNWL
+484 DPRVNWL

-502 KRNKVLVI
+502 KKNKVLVI
-510 AAHAETALGLADQVK
+510 AALAETAVGLADQVK
-525 TNSGIRAALFH
+525 ALSGIRAAVFH
-536 EGMTLVERDRAAAW
+536 EGLTLVERDRAAAW
-550 FADQEAGTQVLICS
+550 FADHDAGAQVLICS

-575 AHHLVLFDLPGN
+575 AHHLVLFDLPVN

-618 QQTLFR
+618 QETLFR

-636 CPAGHQVFTQMRK
+636 CPAGNQVFVQMRN
-649 ELLAHLQDS
+649 ELMAHLKDP
-658 TLDVDAFIEQ
+658 TLNVESLIER
-668 THQLHVQ
+668 THQLYLQ

-698 EDLIDQAQ
+698 EDLTDQAEN
-706 DRDTEYDIFKFME
+706 RDSNYDIFQFME

-724 YGVDSEISGQDK
+724 YGIDSEIRGQDC
-736 WVISPSDNMLAK
+736 WVITPSDNMLAK
-748 MPGLPED
+748 MPGLPDD
-755 GMTVTYN
+755 GMTVTYD
-762 RSVALSNE
+762 RTIALSNE

-781 VRNAMDMLLTSE
+781 VRNAMDMVLTSE

-803 YTGVKPGTLLLECHF
+803 YSGAKPGTLLLECHF

-823 DERKFE
+823 DDRKFE
-829 NQRYFPNSSVSLLI
+829 NQRYFPNSSVSVVV
-843 DENEREHGQLLG
+843 DENKREHSQLLDA
-855 PELIARIQQPVDLD
+855 ESIQQIVQPVDSD

-880 EISTLLELASQIAD
+880 EISTLLELAAQIAD
-894 RQVSELVNAAKQ
+894 RQVSGLVKAAKQ
-906 RSEAVLGREL
+906 RSEAVLGCEL
-916 DRLKA
+916 DRLNA
-921 LRQINANVRYDE
+921 LQQINANVRDDE
-933 IEFFRDQ
+933 IEFFRNQ
-940 LNQFEAALENA
+940 LNHFEAALANA

>member
-33 ILFQATSETR
+33 INFPATNETR
-43 IYARQSAP
+43 IYARQDAP

-61 WIQNQQGDDL
+61 WVQNQQGDDL
-71 KVVELNESGGLI
+71 KVVELSESGGLI
-83 VYRCEDK
+83 DYRCEDK
-90 TGQVVRLAEAG
+90 AGQPVQLAEAG

-115 LSGQIDRNKWFSLR
+115 LSGQIDRNKWFNLR
-129 CYTREIANSL
+129 CYSREIANSL
-139 SQSPVF
+139 SQSPVY

-221 RFNLIFSIFD
+221 RFNLMFSVFD
-231 EERCNAMFDVNDENP
+231 EDRCDAMFDADDQDP
-246 AEIDNPFHSEQLIIC
+246 AEIDNPFYSEQLIIC

-271 RAAQAMAGE
+271 RAAQAVAGE
-280 WDLLIVDEAHHLAWS
+280 WDLLIVDEAHHLVWS

-302 YQTIEMLA
+302 YQTIESLA
-310 KQTPGI
+310 VQTPGI

-343 SDLASYLREETNYAP
+343 SDLASYLEEETNYAP
-358 LADVVE
+358 LADVVDM
-364 VLQQDG
+364 LQQDA

-377 KLLQQTLDEGD
+377 KVLQQTLDEGD
-388 NRKWLGQLDSEDA
+388 NRQWLVQLNSEDA
-401 EIRAP
+401 EMRAL

-449 DHWPGQNKINTEQEE
+449 DHWPGQEE
-464 SHPDEL
+464 TGPDEL
-470 LAQDLL
+470 LAQKLI
-476 LLDPGRQP
+476 LLDADRQP
-484 SSGIDPRVNWL
+484 SSSIDPRVNWL

-510 AAHAETALGLADQVK
+510 ATHAETALGLADQVK
-525 TNSGIRAALFH
+525 TNSGIRAAVFH
-536 EGMTLVERDRAAAW
+536 EGMTLLERDRAAAW
-550 FADQEAGTQVLICS
+550 FADHEAGAQVLICS

-575 AHHLVLFDLPGN
+575 AHHLVLFDLPVN

-601 GQNAVI
+601 GQSAVI

-636 CPAGHQVFTQMRK
+636 CPAGHQVFVQMRK
-649 ELLAHLQDS
+649 ELIAHLKNP
-658 TLDVDAFIEQ
+658 TADVDSFIEQ
-668 THQLHVQ
+668 THQLYLQ

-698 EDLIDQAQ
+698 KDLTDQAL

-724 YGVDSEISGQDK
+724 YGVDSEIRGQDC
-736 WVISPSDNMLAK
+736 WVITPGDNMLAK
-748 MPGLPED
+748 MPGLPDD
-755 GMTVTYN
+755 GMTVTYD

-781 VRNAMDMLLTSE
+781 VRNAMDMVLTSE
-793 FGNTALIAIK
+793 FGNSALIAIK
-803 YTGVKPGTLLLECHF
+803 FTGAKPGTLLLECHF

-823 DERKFE
+823 DDRKFE
-829 NQRYFPNSSVSLLI
+829 NQRYFPNSSVFVLI
-843 DENEREHGQLLG
+843 DENEREYGQLLDAD
-855 PELIARIQQPVDLD
+855 LIARIQQSVDLD
-869 TSLKIVKAKQS
+869 TSLKIVKAKQT
-880 EISTLLELASQIAD
+880 EISTLLELAAQKAD

-921 LRQINANVRYDE
+921 LQQINANVRDDE

-940 LNQFEAALENA
+940 LNHFEAALENA